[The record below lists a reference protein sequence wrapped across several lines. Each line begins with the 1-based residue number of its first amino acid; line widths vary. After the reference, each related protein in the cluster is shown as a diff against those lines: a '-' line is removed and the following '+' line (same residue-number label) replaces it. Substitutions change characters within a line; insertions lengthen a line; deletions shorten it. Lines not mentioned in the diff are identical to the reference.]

1 MSARSCPCV
10 PQLWDTAWR
19 EADTQLSSTGLDL
32 AWPGLLGPAWAFYRL
47 RCVSRAHVPARPESR
62 SGPSRSGLAA
72 ACRLPLDP
80 PRQRPCWTGPRGLGP
95 LHFQQR
101 CTKCRAEGHTD
112 VGSGQTADVNVE
124 DRSHRFQGDTGGGG
138 SHRTTGRQTLPA
150 GKRADVNSGHLLVK
164 TAPKAKTK
172 WGERADP

>member
-124 DRSHRFQGDTGGGG
+124 DRSHRFQGDTGGAPTERQADKRYRLANGPTLTQGICSSKRHRKQRRSGG
-138 SHRTTGRQTLPA
+138 NKPIL
-150 GKRADVNSGHLLVK
+150 N
-164 TAPKAKTK
+164 
-172 WGERADP
+172 